1 MFKKCIVFAVLI
13 CSFSIMVFSVVFLF
27 FSICASPSE
36 DTLMIVWRVSV
47 SHGRPS
53 PWSKRV
59 DFTPS
64 RWDGQGMAVQ
74 GADWHDLALWHV
86 ETDVLKGN
94 GYIQYIDD
102 HRNHRCT

>member
-1 MFKKCIVFAVLI
+1 
-13 CSFSIMVFSVVFLF
+13 
-27 FSICASPSE
+27 
-36 DTLMIVWRVSV
+36 MIVWRVSV

-74 GADWHDLALWHV
+74 GRADWHDLDSIWPFGTLKHV

-102 HRNHRCT
+102 HRCTMMYIVQQ